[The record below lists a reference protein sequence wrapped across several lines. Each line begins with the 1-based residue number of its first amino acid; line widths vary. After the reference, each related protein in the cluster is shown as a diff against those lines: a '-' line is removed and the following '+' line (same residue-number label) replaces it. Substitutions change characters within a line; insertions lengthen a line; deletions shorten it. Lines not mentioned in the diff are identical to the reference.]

1 MRGEF
6 RKHFE
11 RRLLIM
17 KKSIRIMAVVMAL
30 LMVTLVFASCGK
42 TLKGTYKAEVGG
54 ALIGYTATYTFSGKK
69 VEISK
74 TATLLGQ
81 STTTNFEGTYEI
93 TEKDDGTMEITIT
106 LENDDDDIKSGTY
119 VFEEGEN
126 YIKIGLVKYD
136 KVEK

>member
-1 MRGEF
+1 
-6 RKHFE
+6 
-11 RRLLIM
+11 M

-42 TLKGTYKAEVGG
+42 TLKGTYKAEVGIG
-54 ALIGYTATYTFSGKK
+54 GLAGYTTTYTFSGKK
-69 VEISK
+69 VEIAK
-74 TATLLGQ
+74 TTTLLGN
-81 STTTNFEGTYEI
+81 SNTTTLNGTYEI

-106 LENDDDDIKSGTY
+106 LETSDDDIKSGTY
-119 VFEEGEN
+119 TFEQGED